1 MQLTTLTQAQ
11 ADHFIEHGYVVIPE
25 CLDPELARRW
35 TDRAY
40 RRLGYDAGDPATWRE
55 EIVWM
60 DRHTTAPVRE
70 ISPRGW
76 GALCDVVGGEERIDR
91 RVYEIESGH
100 FTTIDSFEW
109 SDAFIVNFR
118 RGADRPW
125 QAPCAAAGGWHK
137 DGSYFRHFLD
147 SREQALLIVLLWSD
161 VAPRGGGTLIAT
173 DSVPVVARYL
183 AQRPAGAGPGEFGD
197 LVHECREF
205 VELTGPC
212 GTLAI
217 LHPFM
222 LHASSHNHSG
232 RPRFMSNPPDRAA
245 RADAAAAIR
254 SRRLLPPG
262 ARHPP
267 RSRRRPLRLPPHGAA
282 RVLLAGPADRV
293 VRGAGQRAPG
303 TLFDYSRNYARFFR
317 SFWYSRNVI
326 EIRREQ
332 YLTRLRQFLD
342 APVITAVTGLRRVGK
357 SVLLRQFA
365 ASLRDERQV
374 VYVDMESLEFD
385 QVRSAR
391 DLVDL
396 VEATTRRDQ
405 PRVVIVDEV
414 QEISDWERA
423 AASLNSQERT
433 QVVISGSN
441 AQMLSAE
448 LATHIAGRY
457 VTLQVF
463 PLTLAEFEELYRQ
476 RTGAA
481 PDAAELFRQYLRIG
495 GLPGLLHTD
504 LSDLVIQQMLTDIVN
519 TIFIRDVIRRHRIRD
534 VALFEA
540 IARFAVDSVGSLM
553 SAKRIADYMKSQRR
567 SASVD
572 TVLNYLAHLGD
583 AFLLNA
589 VQRFD
594 LRGRKLLQVNHKYYL
609 GDVGLRNGIVGYRE
623 SDIGGILENL
633 VYLELSRRGY
643 QVTVGAAGSREID
656 FVAENNFGRRY
667 VQVAY
672 LLESPA
678 TIERE
683 LSAFAAV
690 SDAYP
695 RILLTLDPHQPS
707 DFAGVSHRSLT
718 AFLRGG
724 SLDGSSAHLSRA
736 I

>member
-1 MQLTTLTQAQ
+1 M
-11 ADHFIEHGYVVIPE
+11 
-25 CLDPELARRW
+25 
-35 TDRAY
+35 
-40 RRLGYDAGDPATWRE
+40 
-55 EIVWM
+55 
-60 DRHTTAPVRE
+60 
-70 ISPRGW
+70 
-76 GALCDVVGGEERIDR
+76 
-91 RVYEIESGH
+91 
-100 FTTIDSFEW
+100 
-109 SDAFIVNFR
+109 
-118 RGADRPW
+118 
-125 QAPCAAAGGWHK
+125 
-137 DGSYFRHFLD
+137 
-147 SREQALLIVLLWSD
+147 
-161 VAPRGGGTLIAT
+161 
-173 DSVPVVARYL
+173 
-183 AQRPAGAGPGEFGD
+183 
-197 LVHECREF
+197 
-205 VELTGPC
+205 
-212 GTLAI
+212 
-217 LHPFM
+217 
-222 LHASSHNHSG
+222 
-232 RPRFMSNPPDRAA
+232 
-245 RADAAAAIR
+245 
-254 SRRLLPPG
+254 
-262 ARHPP
+262 
-267 RSRRRPLRLPPHGAA
+267 
-282 RVLLAGPADRV
+282 
-293 VRGAGQRAPG
+293 
-303 TLFDYSRNYARFFR
+303 
-317 SFWYSRNVI
+317 I
-326 EIRREQ
+326 EIRREH

-342 APVITAVTGLRRVGK
+342 APVITAVTGLRRAGK

-414 QEISDWERA
+414 QEVSDWERA

-589 VQRFD
+589 VPRFD

-633 VYLELSRRGY
+633 VYLELRRRGY

-683 LSAFAAV
+683 LGAFAAV

-724 SLDGSSAHLSRA
+724 SLEGSSAHLSRA